1 MAKYTLDNVMS
12 SSGEFRGEF
21 EEFVRNTL
29 VKNTIITD
37 MDSEESLNDA
47 IAAVDSY
54 AAFYMFRSAK
64 GDFSDEEFAS
74 LGGSMNLIRHRN
86 PEEFNEKRNK
96 LAHTYWGT
104 DFDKLPND
112 KKAFVIGAQEALIGR
127 PVTIED
133 IEKRHDEY
141 LAREIE
147 EEEKAKA
154 AKEAEAQTKFNNK
167 DAVYEDFSRLADNQY
182 GDAPKEEIEEFI
194 KNKNAYIAAH
204 PEEKD
209 EIESHLSATLNSKD
223 DQIYGSDVYQI
234 SDAFR
239 EQYKALDELMSVRT
253 LDIEKTQENKNNTV
267 LEDKTIP
274 DLGQTMTLSGYNNA
288 GYLQNIVLAL
298 DGLEDGRRKE
308 ILTAV
313 KEAYETRKPELL
325 QDIIK
330 TQEDIEIAK
339 DVTKAFGFDEGDY
352 PTKIVKMEVEKT
364 QETPVMET
372 VRETR
377 RVPNLGQA
385 LTELGYN
392 NKEVADRLD
401 QAIEGMEDGH
411 KKEMYTKV
419 RDAYKTRTGIAEL
432 YDLIQNEDDVT
443 IAKDIVAT
451 LGYEDQKSAFP
462 YPEMDKE
469 IEITRP
475 IAVPVHSNT
484 GDENTGK
491 DDGSLNVGVLPG
503 GPGREKPGNEG
514 DDNGGAFG
522 IGGTGDNGGGDK
534 NNEQEEEDF
543 FGRFR
548 MPNSDVNDANLDRL
562 SYDVLNGLGKIKKP
576 LTEEQLND
584 ENLVYSTVQSTISSL
599 NDKETTEYN
608 VTMMD
613 HLLETGKIGVVPP
626 TVLTQAYDVYG
637 EQIAKAKDEETKNAF
652 KAKRDAVGAQ
662 MDFLTDQYYTGVSN
676 ITRDNFNYDDN
687 TNIADV
693 YDGYKEMIEKR
704 RPDVEEA
711 QQQKIDAV
719 SDKLDKDIGEYDKYW
734 GIDGITKDNI
744 NQVRE
749 NHTTLTKRME
759 NITLDDETMQF
770 LGNIRFHD
778 EMREFSPEEKE
789 EIRRSPEFRQY
800 LSEHLP
806 NDDMIGN
813 GDIDALL
820 DKYSKE
826 EIAIPQF
833 INPETKEESVTWQ
846 KGFEI
851 KPGSQLEAMVDLAR
865 NNTIISN
872 VAADVKSL
880 SDEDLQT
887 AFADRV
893 KIQAFAWDG
902 AENTVKGVVE
912 RHDRYTDPKFL
923 EEFKTRMMDPNRP
936 LNISKQGF
944 DATLK
949 LSVNDTMGAISRIS
963 KVSGPKDDMLKRMHQ
978 PIAKY
983 DQRAA
988 TRFGDSNEFKVSWLK
1003 TAGWTFAA
1011 SLGQKLAT
1019 YGVTV
1024 GGVKAACA
1032 LGLTSATPAVAVTA
1046 ALPYVAGATSMAMA
1060 AVGMYMNYQNYKK
1073 EAKAAGQKP
1082 KFKEFCF
1089 KQPYATTNAASVLGF
1104 AAGACLMTGNVPA
1117 ATVLGVGCLAVAGYG
1132 TYKDAKAHGLST
1144 GKAIWQAVKKGS
1156 AIAIGGA
1163 AGSYVGSLLGITPSY
1178 QKEGTN
1184 TPDQEKTGPTSHDYS
1199 EAERAHATNR
1209 LDDPR
1214 YSEFLNK
1221 FHVAHDLQDNADPN
1235 KVSADAV
1242 SNLRAG
1248 IESAIHA
1255 TGDDKTFFTDIAND
1269 PKNPN
1274 FVMNTDMLGYKF
1286 EQLAYLAPNPNAQ
1299 VDPAFAAAHH
1309 LPAGTTVGDYLSF
1322 KAPDGSTMNY
1332 MDALREVVSTGKS
1345 SNPLGFAEML
1355 GKIENVVGGQIN
1367 GDVNDAGKVTLLGT
1381 GPAVNPVQSYNAGAD
1396 IGYDLGTHVTTV
1408 PGENIPGEIVPGH
1421 KLWGLG
1427 YWEPVKGMFGGMR
1440 KRAGAIADR
1449 LFSVFKPKKPKDE
1462 KPIDT
1467 PPGGIIKDDPKPEKK
1482 PYVTPALDS
1491 KNPLADEYKIVY
1503 GIEPT
1508 PAAEVA
1514 YKKLVLEELKSDRET
1529 GQTKADNLV
1538 DYITE
1543 RKATYDKALATTVD
1557 PQAEIKGFHETKKGK
1572 EATAQA
1578 RQDMFQTNLSFNGQ
1592 DLPRNHMTLQK
1603 FTKFVTF
1610 ALSNSDDRG
1619 AVTAAHD
1626 NSMGRSQDDKYGKR
1640 PSSGRFDVG
1649 TGQVSGQTNKKGVV
1663 DGKTGSMPN
1672 PKKGKE
1678 M

>member
-288 GYLQNIVLAL
+288 GYLQNIALAL

-364 QETPVMET
+364 NAGT
-372 VRETR
+372 
-377 RVPNLGQA
+377 G
-385 LTELGYN
+385 
-392 NKEVADRLD
+392 
-401 QAIEGMEDGH
+401 
-411 KKEMYTKV
+411 
-419 RDAYKTRTGIAEL
+419 KT
-432 YDLIQNEDDVT
+432 D
-443 IAKDIVAT
+443 
-451 LGYEDQKSAFP
+451 
-462 YPEMDKE
+462 
-469 IEITRP
+469 
-475 IAVPVHSNT
+475 
-484 GDENTGK
+484 DENTGK

-944 DATLK
+944 DAALK

-983 DQRAA
+983 DQRSA

-1060 AVGMYMNYQNYKK
+1060 AVGMVMNYQNYKK

-1082 KFKEFCF
+1082 KLKEFLT

-1184 TPDQEKTGPTSHDYS
+1184 TPDQEKAGPTSHDYS
-1199 EAERAHATNR
+1199 ETERAHATNR

-1221 FHVAHDLQDNADPN
+1221 FHVAHDLQDSADPN

-1242 SNLRAG
+1242 TNLRAG

-1255 TGDDKTFFTDIAND
+1255 TGDDKAFFTDIAND

-1286 EQLAYLAPNPNAQ
+1286 EQLAYLAPNPNAP

-1514 YKKLVLEELKSDRET
+1514 YKKLVLEEFKNDRET
-1529 GQTKADNLV
+1529 GQTKANNLV
-1538 DYITE
+1538 EYINKRIE
-1543 RKATYDKALATTVD
+1543 TYDDTLAKTVD
-1557 PQAEIKGFHETKKGK
+1557 PLAETKGFHETKKGK

-1626 NSMGRSQDDKYGKR
+1626 NSTGRSQDDKYGKR

-1672 PKKGKE
+1672 LTKGKE

>member
-1 MAKYTLDNVMS
+1 MAKYNINNLMR
-12 SSGEFRGEF
+12 SSGEFRKEF
-21 EEFVRNTL
+21 EDYVHNTL
-29 VKNTIITD
+29 GKNTSVID
-37 MDSEESLNDA
+37 LDA
-47 IAAVDSY
+47 KDARDDDVAVVDNY
-54 AAFYMFRSAK
+54 AAYYMFRSEK
-64 GDFSDEEFAS
+64 GDLSEDDMDNIDGMMSVRAKE
-74 LGGSMNLIRHRN
+74 N
-86 PEEFNEKRNK
+86 PEKYKDDLNEF
-96 LAHTYWGT
+96 AHTYWGK
-104 DFDKLPND
+104 DYDDLPLD
-112 KKAFVIGAQEALIGR
+112 RQFFVKAACTMS
-127 PVTIED
+127 VTTNVTAED
-133 IEKRHDEY
+133 VAKRHEED

-147 EEEKAKA
+147 EEEKAKAAKEAEEKAKA

-288 GYLQNIVLAL
+288 GYLQNIALAL

-364 QETPVMET
+364 NAGT
-372 VRETR
+372 
-377 RVPNLGQA
+377 G
-385 LTELGYN
+385 
-392 NKEVADRLD
+392 
-401 QAIEGMEDGH
+401 
-411 KKEMYTKV
+411 
-419 RDAYKTRTGIAEL
+419 KT
-432 YDLIQNEDDVT
+432 D
-443 IAKDIVAT
+443 
-451 LGYEDQKSAFP
+451 
-462 YPEMDKE
+462 
-469 IEITRP
+469 
-475 IAVPVHSNT
+475 
-484 GDENTGK
+484 DENTGK

-503 GPGREKPGNEG
+503 GPGREKTENEG

-944 DATLK
+944 DAALK

-983 DQRAA
+983 DQRSA

-1060 AVGMYMNYQNYKK
+1060 AVGMVMNYQNYKK

-1082 KFKEFCF
+1082 KLKEFLT

-1104 AAGACLMTGNVPA
+1104 AAGACLMTGNIPA
-1117 ATVLGVGCLAVAGYG
+1117 ATALGVGCLAVAGYG

-1156 AIAIGGA
+1156 AIAIGGV

-1184 TPDQEKTGPTSHDYS
+1184 TPDQVKNGPDSHNYS
-1199 EAERAHATNR
+1199 DVERTHATNR

-1214 YSEFLNK
+1214 FSEFIQK
-1221 FHVAHDLQDNADPN
+1221 YHVAPELQDASDPN
-1235 KVSADAV
+1235 KVSATAIT
-1242 SNLRAG
+1242 NLRSG
-1248 IESAIHA
+1248 IDQAIAA
-1255 TGDDKTFFTDIAND
+1255 TGNDRTFFTDTHTSTD
-1269 PKNPN
+1269 PNNPHYES
-1274 FVMNTDMLGYKF
+1274 NTEMLGYKF
-1286 EQLAYLAPNPNAQ
+1286 MQIVGYLARDPNKELGAGFIEDN
-1299 VDPAFAAAHH
+1299 H
-1309 LPAGTTVGDYLSF
+1309 LPAGTTIGEYLSY
-1322 KAPDGSTMNY
+1322 KNPDGTTTNY
-1332 MDALREVVSTGKS
+1332 VDAFRELISTGKS
-1345 SNPLGFAEML
+1345 SNPLGLAEML
-1355 GKIENVVGGQIN
+1355 KTIDLKGGGQIDEVPRAD
-1367 GDVNDAGKVTLLGT
+1367 GTMINDAGKIPFFDD
-1381 GPAVNPVQSYNAGAD
+1381 GPKASPVQSYKLYAD
-1396 IGYDLGTHVTTV
+1396 NGFTVEHHQTVV

-1514 YKKLVLEELKSDRET
+1514 YKKLVLEEFKNDRET
-1529 GQTKADNLV
+1529 GQTKANNLV
-1538 DYITE
+1538 EYINKRIE
-1543 RKATYDKALATTVD
+1543 TYDDTLAKTVD
-1557 PQAEIKGFHETKKGK
+1557 PLAETKGFHETKKGK

-1626 NSMGRSQDDKYGKR
+1626 NSTGRSQDDKYGKR

-1672 PKKGKE
+1672 LTKGKE